1 MKIYLSKDTLSEVFP
16 GGTVIICLPMRETL
30 ETWIQSLG
38 HEDPLEEEL
47 ETHSNILAWRISW
60 TDESGRLQSMG
71 FQRVGQ
77 DWNDWACMY
86 ILWRGG
92 RQVRSCS
99 PDKQDMRRV
108 QTKGWNIHLGRK
120 TLGGHLLSSSIFL
133 KGRGILS
140 LLSLDQKCHGISA
153 W

>member
-47 ETHSNILAWRISW
+47 ETHSNILAWRIAW

-77 DWNDWACMY
+77 D
-86 ILWRGG
+86 
-92 RQVRSCS
+92 
-99 PDKQDMRRV
+99 
-108 QTKGWNIHLGRK
+108 
-120 TLGGHLLSSSIFL
+120 
-133 KGRGILS
+133 
-140 LLSLDQKCHGISA
+140 
-153 W
+153 